1 MPKGDSGRKKKEIN
15 LATYYKME
23 DGLRRIHLLPD
34 YLNEKMTDDEIRSAI
49 IEAVKRGEHVNVPY
63 GMDKTDLDGRY
74 DIPVGS
80 KYADTINKINNIKLS
95 DTEGYLSYEEMENKI
110 EKITSNFSGKD
121 YRLLANDMNIDVSN
135 YKDKSGRLTKISL
148 DVIHRFAI
156 YQGGSTYKIK
166 RNSLSQMST
175 QVDEAVHTV
184 KHTISHNQ
192 IGRERLHEAMK
203 GLSLAEKKLYRK
215 CLKSWPELIKTFN
228 KEMNLT

>member
-1 MPKGDSGRKKKEIN
+1 
-15 LATYYKME
+15 ME

-74 DIPVGS
+74 DIPVSS
-80 KYADTINKINNIKLS
+80 KYADTIHKINNIKFS
-95 DTEGYLSYEEMENKI
+95 ETESYLSYEEMENKI

-156 YQGGSTYKIK
+156 NKGNVYLTMK
-166 RNSLSQMST
+166 RHSLSQMST

-215 CLKSWPELIKTFN
+215 RLKSWPELIKTFN